1 MVSSL
6 SGSAT
11 FHHSSPTRSPII
23 LLVTM
28 QKGAYQ
34 FKSVEIWDE
43 KTARAIAAVRQT
55 FRGPPL
61 TISQLQVRNSRAYPV
76 KGPTSCVPAEFP
88 RPNEEDVR
96 KLLLQTIDDLGEIE
110 YVVPS
115 LEAVR
120 GEWLVCRQNEKS
132 VANEPKAV
140 NLESFQH
147 LAGTAED
154 QMIIF
159 YVHGGAFM

>member
-1 MVSSL
+1 
-6 SGSAT
+6 
-11 FHHSSPTRSPII
+11 
-23 LLVTM
+23 M

-34 FKSVEIWDE
+34 FKPVEIWDE

-55 FRGPPL
+55 FREPPL
-61 TISQLQVRNSRAYPV
+61 TISQLQIRNSRAHPV
-76 KGPTSCVPAEFP
+76 KGSTLCVAAEFP

-110 YVVPS
+110 YKVPN

-120 GEWLVCRQNEKS
+120 GEWLVCRQSEKI
-132 VANEPKAV
+132 VANGPKAV
-140 NLESFQH
+140 DLESFQH

-154 QMIIF
+154 QMILF
-159 YVHGGAFM
+159 YVHGGGFM